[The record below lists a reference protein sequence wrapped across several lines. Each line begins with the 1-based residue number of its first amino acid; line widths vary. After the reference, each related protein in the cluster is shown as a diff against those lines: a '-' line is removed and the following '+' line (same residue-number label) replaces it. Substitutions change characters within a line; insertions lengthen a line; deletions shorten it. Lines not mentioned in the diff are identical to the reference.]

1 MWGRNE
7 REKTKHCYRVFC
19 SSVVAFIWCVFKLL
33 FFEEK
38 KIKVLFGL
46 TFLALRVILKLKVK
60 IRVFRRNDII
70 VW

>member
-1 MWGRNE
+1 M
-7 REKTKHCYRVFC
+7 REKKPNTAIGFFVPRLL
-19 SSVVAFIWCVFKLL
+19 LL
-33 FFEEK
+33 FGVFLNYYFLKKK

-46 TFLALRVILKLKVK
+46 TFLALRVILKLKIK

>member
-1 MWGRNE
+1 LL
-7 REKTKHCYRVFC
+7 
-19 SSVVAFIWCVFKLL
+19 LL
-33 FFEEK
+33 FGVFLNYYFLKKK